1 MYILHYIPDVNN
13 RYNYNKINDYRE
25 CKAKGYLT
33 CMGFSRA
40 AEAGLLYIMLM
51 DPEWRID
58 LCKYSASMAYTLLS
72 TQIYESFMHREKDL
86 WCSIAAINI
95 ATCRY

>member
-1 MYILHYIPDVNN
+1 MCILHDIPDVNN
-13 RYNYNKINDYRE
+13 RYNYNITLNDYRE

-51 DPEWRID
+51 EWRID

-72 TQIYESFMHREKDL
+72 TQIYESFMHWEKDL